1 MNKKSVLTAVRRY
14 RESIFAV
21 ALLIFFALVIFF
33 TRDIQLLVVNTTVD
47 ARFWPKVIGIAGC
60 VLSVLLLIQ
69 SAVESAARR
78 RREGDAP
85 AEEAKPKES
94 FRERFHAPLTL
105 GLMFAYIA
113 GLETFGFVAMTL
125 VYLFLQFLLL
135 SKGEKRSVWKLA
147 LITLIFT
154 AAVYLL
160 FRYAF
165 QMMLPTGTLWS

>member
-1 MNKKSVLTAVRRY
+1 MNKKSVFAAVRRY

-33 TRDIQLLVVNTTVD
+33 TKDIRLLVVNTTVD

-60 VLSVLLLIQ
+60 GLSVLLLIQ
-69 SAVESAARR
+69 SIVVSAARS
-78 RREGDAP
+78 RREADAP
-85 AEEAKPKES
+85 AEEKPKAG

-105 GLMFAYIA
+105 GLMFLYIA
-113 GLETFGFVAMTL
+113 GLQTFGFVVMTL
-125 VYLFLQFLLL
+125 TYLFLQFLLL
-135 SKGEKRSVWKLA
+135 SKRGERSIWKLA

-165 QMMLPTGTLWS
+165 QMMLPMGTIWS